1 MSYSHACDRC
11 SEPHAGDDTDEAFT
25 LLPRLPNDTRA
36 AIISS
41 DLRPALPRIWRPLS
55 DLLARAS
62 YGLQSTT
69 LEILAG
75 SLVRYEDA
83 RSALEKL
90 GAVGQDTGLK
100 TQTWN
105 QKHTT

>member
-1 MSYSHACDRC
+1 MNATAVANLMQETTQTKPLRC
-11 SEPHAGDDTDEAFT
+11 FRGCQH
-25 LLPRLPNDTRA
+25 DTRA

-69 LEILAG
+69 LDLLVG

-100 TQTWN
+100 TQTWD
-105 QKHTT
+105 QKPTT

>member
-1 MSYSHACDRC
+1 MSYSHECDRC

-25 LLPRLPNDTRA
+25 LLPRLP
-36 AIISS
+36 
-41 DLRPALPRIWRPLS
+41 LPRIWRPLS

-69 LEILAG
+69 LELLAG

-90 GAVGQDTGLK
+90 GAARQDTGLK
-100 TQTWN
+100 TQTWD
-105 QKHTT
+105 QKPTT

>member
-1 MSYSHACDRC
+1 MNATAVANLMQETTQTKPLRC
-11 SEPHAGDDTDEAFT
+11 FRGCQCR
-25 LLPRLPNDTRA
+25 LLHDTRA

-69 LEILAG
+69 LELLAG

-83 RSALEKL
+83 QSALEKL
-90 GAVGQDTGLK
+90 GAARQDAGLK
-100 TQTWN
+100 TQN
-105 QKHTT
+105 

>member
-1 MSYSHACDRC
+1 MNATAVANLMQETTQTKPLRC
-11 SEPHAGDDTDEAFT
+11 FRGCQ
-25 LLPRLPNDTRA
+25 RA

-62 YGLQSTT
+62 YGFQSTT

-83 RSALEKL
+83 LSRR
-90 GAVGQDTGLK
+90 
-100 TQTWN
+100 
-105 QKHTT
+105 

>member
-1 MSYSHACDRC
+1 MNATAVANLMQETTQTKPLRC
-11 SEPHAGDDTDEAFT
+11 FRGCH
-25 LLPRLPNDTRA
+25 LLHDTRA

-69 LEILAG
+69 LELLAG

-100 TQTWN
+100 TQTWD
-105 QKHTT
+105 QKRTT

>member
-1 MSYSHACDRC
+1 MNATAVANLMQ
-11 SEPHAGDDTDEAFT
+11 E
-25 LLPRLPNDTRA
+25 TRP

-55 DLLARAS
+55 ELLARAS
-62 YGLQSTT
+62 YGLQSST
-69 LEILAG
+69 LELLAG

-90 GAVGQDTGLK
+90 GAVTVKKSPPTFVQAGPMDPWALM
-100 TQTWN
+100 
-105 QKHTT
+105 QKALLDALVL

>member
-1 MSYSHACDRC
+1 MVMSATAVANLMQETTQTKPLRC
-11 SEPHAGDDTDEAFT
+11 CRGCH
-25 LLPRLPNDTRA
+25 TRPG
-36 AIISS
+36 IISS
-41 DLRPALPRIWRPLS
+41 DLWPALPRIWRPLS

-90 GAVGQDTGLK
+90 GAVGQDKGLK
-100 TQTWN
+100 TQIWD
-105 QKHTT
+105 QKRTT

>member
-1 MSYSHACDRC
+1 MNVSAVANLMQ
-11 SEPHAGDDTDEAFT
+11 E
-25 LLPRLPNDTRA
+25 TRP

-41 DLRPALPRIWRPLS
+41 DLRPALPRIWRLLS

-69 LEILAG
+69 LDLLVG

-90 GAVGQDTGLK
+90 GAARQDTGLK
-100 TQTWN
+100 TQTWD
-105 QKHTT
+105 QKPTT